1 MIVPRVF
8 RIVENTDGSND
19 ADRDNGDP
27 NITQPYL
34 MDDSENV
41 GLGFIESEA
50 LPWMH
55 RNKGVLGALK

>member
-8 RIVENTDGSND
+8 GIVENTDGSND

-27 NITQPYL
+27 NITQPDL

-41 GLGFIESEA
+41 GWDFI
-50 LPWMH
+50 
-55 RNKGVLGALK
+55 